1 MVGFDNYNG
10 LDVEF
15 KGFAAT
21 DRDLSMFVEIL
32 EKSAH
37 FNQVLWLNRLK
48 IK

>member
-1 MVGFDNYNG
+1 MVGFDRIIMDLMSN
-10 LDVEF
+10 L

-37 FNQVLWLNRLK
+37 FNRFFG
-48 IK
+48 